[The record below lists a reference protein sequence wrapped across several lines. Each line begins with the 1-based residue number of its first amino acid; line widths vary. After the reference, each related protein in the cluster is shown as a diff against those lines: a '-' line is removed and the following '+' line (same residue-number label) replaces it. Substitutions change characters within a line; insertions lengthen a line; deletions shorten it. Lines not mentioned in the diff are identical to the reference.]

1 MNETRTQRATK
12 NILFGIISRCVN
24 IIGPF
29 IVRTAV
35 IYKIGIE
42 YAGLNSLFTSVLSVL
57 SLTELGVGSAMTYSM
72 YKPIAEHDNNK
83 LNQILN
89 LYRKTYHVIGIVICL
104 AGLCLTPL
112 IPQMVKGEIPKDI
125 NLYILYYIYLANT
138 IASYFLFAYKQ
149 SLISAYMREDVNS
162 KIRAAVYIILYVGQ
176 LIAVLLTRNYYVYT
190 VILPLSTVLN
200 NLLTEYFSRKLF
212 PNIHC
217 TGNLASND
225 KRQILKNVLALA
237 GHRFGDV
244 LTSSFDNI
252 VISAVL
258 GLTQL
263 AIFSNY
269 FYIHTAITSCFLVLD
284 QALIPIIGNCIVTED
299 VKSNYKKMLKL
310 QFIYVWA
317 VVWSAICL
325 FCLYQDAITIWV
337 GSQYTVSMNVMISF
351 VIYFLAWKIN
361 AIMAL
366 YKTAAGLW
374 VQDKFRPYYSSI
386 LNLILNVFLVNKIG
400 MSGVL
405 WSTIII
411 FVFITI
417 PIENRVTFKF
427 YFKKPLTEYYKK
439 MTQYI
444 AAMLLVGLPTYWICG
459 KVQGGTISAIILKLC
474 ICIFIPNIGYVILF
488 FKTDEFAYVKTII
501 CNILSRRKSEN
512 E

>member
-1 MNETRTQRATK
+1 MSETRTQRATK
-12 NILFGIISRCVN
+12 SILFGIISRCVN

-29 IVRTAV
+29 IVRTAL

-72 YKPIAEHDNNK
+72 YKPIAEHDNTK

-89 LYRKTYHVIGIVICL
+89 LYRKTYHIIGAIICL

-112 IPQMVKGEIPKDI
+112 IPQMVKGDVPKDI

-138 IASYFLFAYKQ
+138 VSSYLLFAYKQ
-149 SLISAYMREDVNS
+149 SLISAHMREDVNS
-162 KIRAAVYIILYVGQ
+162 KIRTFIYIVLYAGQ
-176 LIAVLLTRNYYVYT
+176 LAAVLLTKNYYIYII
-190 VILPLSTVLN
+190 ILPLSTILN
-200 NLLTEYFSRKLF
+200 NLLTESFSRKLF
-212 PNIHC
+212 PNIYC
-217 TGNLASND
+217 SGNLAADD
-225 KRQILKNVLALA
+225 KKQILKNVLALA

-252 VISAVL
+252 VISAIL

-299 VKSNYKKMLKL
+299 TESNYKKLLKL

-325 FCLYQDAITIWV
+325 LCLYQDAIAIWV
-337 GSQYTVSMNVMISF
+337 GPQYKVSMGVMISF
-351 VIYFLAWKIN
+351 VIYFLAWKVN

-386 LNLILNVFLVNKIG
+386 LNLFLNVFLVNKIG
-400 MSGVL
+400 MAGVL

-417 PIENRVTFKF
+417 PIENSVTFKF
-427 YFKKPLTEYYKK
+427 YFKMRSIEYYKK
-439 MTQYI
+439 MAQYI
-444 AAMLLVGLPTYWICG
+444 AAMLLVGIPTYWICC
-459 KVQGGTISAIILKLC
+459 KIPVGTIFAIILKLC
-474 ICIFIPNIGYVILF
+474 VCVFVPNIGYVLLF
-488 FKTDEFAYVKTII
+488 YKTDEFAYVKTII
-501 CNILSRRKSEN
+501 CNILNGRKSEN